1 MKRFN
6 FATMFGS
13 CGLLFVAC
21 TDDPKPPPQTSD
33 VPVADVTDSAAP
45 DLVDS
50 AIDVSL
56 DAADATI
63 DVSNDVTDVTPVDV
77 PPGTTWCSLP
87 MGPDAEVRGVT
98 LPEGFCVRR
107 YGRLQHAR
115 VMAFSPSGDLFV
127 ASPGTVGPGG
137 TGPGIDAIA
146 VLPDDNLDGV
156 ADSVTPFARLPQL
169 LWPGVGGGW
178 CASGVCSGTSCASA
192 APGVNLPTG
201 SPCTTAAGCTSGF
214 CSAEHVCQ
222 SAASGTG
229 AATGAACTAGSQC
242 ATGFCAAGACQSDAR
257 LLGRPNGAMCAQRVD
272 PTTQTVHG
280 LLLRNGYLYY
290 TFQNSVNRVA
300 YHAGDRAIPSTAT
313 VELVADLTGAERWTH
328 TLAAGA
334 DGTLYV
340 SMGIYGSFQCPYPSP
355 ERGAILHI
363 RSAPTDTTP
372 ALNGEIV
379 ARGFRNPMY
388 IRCQPWGC
396 YAAELT
402 DDGWTAPGREKI
414 VRFEAGQDYGYPCCY
429 DRNLPSPANGG
440 RVSCVSTTASVLG
453 FPVGYTPFGHDF
465 EKGNWPAP
473 YANGMFVGLHGQVG
487 SWTATGINWAPANP
501 TTHAFMSESAQQF
514 MGGWG
519 RGTPN
524 EGRVADIAFAPD
536 GRLFFTDDQQGHVYW
551 IAPRSLQ
558 IRPR

>member
-1 MKRFN
+1 MTRFS
-6 FATMFGS
+6 FATVLGS

-21 TDDPKPPPQTSD
+21 TDDPKPPPVTSD
-33 VPVADVTDSAAP
+33 VPAV
-45 DLVDS
+45 
-50 AIDVSL
+50 
-56 DAADATI
+56 
-63 DVSNDVTDVTPVDV
+63 DVTDVPSTDRPDAPVVDDRPDATPTDAPDVTTDTPGDSADVTPIDV
-77 PPGTTWCSLP
+77 PAGTTWCDLP

-98 LPEGFCVRR
+98 LPDGFCVRR
-107 YGRLQHAR
+107 YGRLQHPR
-115 VMAFSPSGDLFV
+115 VMGFSPSGDLFIT
-127 ASPGTVGPGG
+127 SPGTTGPGG

-146 VLPDDNLDGV
+146 VLPDDNRDGV
-156 ADSVTPFARLPQL
+156 ADSVTPYARLPQL
-169 LWPGVGGGW
+169 L
-178 CASGVCSGTSCASA
+178 
-192 APGVNLPTG
+192 
-201 SPCTTAAGCTSGF
+201 
-214 CSAEHVCQ
+214 
-222 SAASGTG
+222 
-229 AATGAACTAGSQC
+229 ATGETV
-242 ATGFCAAGACQSDAR
+242 
-257 LLGRPNGAMCAQRVD
+257 N

-280 LLLRNGYLYY
+280 LLFHNGFLYY

-300 YHAGDRAIPSTAT
+300 YRMGDRAIPAGAAIQN
-313 VELVADLTGAERWTH
+313 VANLTGAERWTH

-334 DGTLYV
+334 DGSLYV

-355 ERGAILHI
+355 ERGAILRI
-363 RSAPTDTTP
+363 RSAPTDTMP
-372 ALNGEIV
+372 PLNGEII

-388 IRCQPWGC
+388 IRCQAWGC

-440 RVSCVSTTASVLG
+440 RVSCASTTASLLG

-524 EGRVADIAFAPD
+524 EGRVADLAFAPD